1 MFIHVHP
8 YHTKPSCIP
17 RWLMAAKAS
26 RLRKSTSMPHGRP
39 SSIPQIP
46 NVTKKVNKTESLIHV
61 WATNLRTHCAWLQCG
76 QSCIRSNKSFKF
88 FSQKERPFPSL
99 YFTGIV
105 HWDKQVSRKL
115 CYILGCRK
123 SLCSALGRSSHPINS
138 KSAPKNAE
146 GRRLKRLLVTTADLS
161 NWLSLLAFAAVR
173 STTAWVKDVKL
184 PSVQVCVLAKWCKIP
199 YQSLSDSVIQHTI
212 HRFGGYLDM
221 TFFHMKRKENECAQN
236 HPPSLKSL
244 PRVLSN
250 QPNFSPTFTAEH
262 GKPTPVVSCHLSN
275 VIFITHLIRVITLF
289 LV

>member
-199 YQSLSDSVIQHTI
+199 YQTVSYSTQFTGLVGIWTWPFFTWNVRKTSV
-212 HRFGGYLDM
+212 R
-221 TFFHMKRKENECAQN
+221 R
-236 HPPSLKSL
+236 
-244 PRVLSN
+244 
-250 QPNFSPTFTAEH
+250 
-262 GKPTPVVSCHLSN
+262 
-275 VIFITHLIRVITLF
+275 ITLQVWKVF
-289 LV
+289 PGFYPTNRTSPQLSQLNTANLHQ